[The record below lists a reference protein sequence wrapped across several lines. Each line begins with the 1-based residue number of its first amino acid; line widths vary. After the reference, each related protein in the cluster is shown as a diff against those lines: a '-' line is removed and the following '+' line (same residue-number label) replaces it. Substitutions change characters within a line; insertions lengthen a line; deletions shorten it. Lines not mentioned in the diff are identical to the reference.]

1 MRKKWFPVI
10 ALCICM
16 VLFCGYRF
24 YKQVGI
30 DHTPPVITI
39 GDEEGVVHTVS
50 MNDLDAGLLQGVA
63 AHDQRDGDVTAS
75 VLVEQ
80 VGSITKEHQ
89 VQVVYAAFD
98 AAGNVSKVRRTV
110 QLTDYVSPRFTLS
123 GPLAYVHG
131 TNFDPLR
138 QIGAEDQ
145 TEGNIRH
152 RVKATL
158 LDESAISAEGT
169 HNVLFR
175 VTNSLGDTA
184 QLILPVEVYFSG
196 RYDAQLLLTDYLIYL
211 PRYESFN
218 PNDYLQE
225 YIAAGRSTDLT
236 GGLPGNME
244 LTVNGRVD
252 PSQPGVYTIGYTITY
267 TRGSSVYSGY
277 SKLIV
282 VVEG

>member
-10 ALCICM
+10 VLCICAA
-16 VLFCGYRF
+16 LFFGYRF

-30 DHTPPVITI
+30 DNNPPVITI
-39 GDEEGVVHTVS
+39 DDEEGVIHTVS
-50 MNDLDAGLLQGVA
+50 MNNLDAGLLQGIT
-63 AHDQRDGDVTAS
+63 AHDHRDGDVTAS
-75 VLVEQ
+75 ILVEQ
-80 VGSITKEHQ
+80 MGNITKDHQ

-98 AAGNVSKVRRTV
+98 AAGNVAKAQRTV

-123 GPLAYVHG
+123 APLAFVYG
-131 TNFDPLR
+131 TSFDPLK

-145 TEGNIRH
+145 TDGNIRH

-158 LDESAISAEGT
+158 MDESTISAEGI

-184 QLILPVEVYFSG
+184 QLLLPVEVYFSG

-211 PRYESFN
+211 PLHEPFD
-218 PNDYLQE
+218 PEDYLLE
-225 YIAAGRSTDLT
+225 YIAAGHGTDLT
-236 GGLPGNME
+236 GGVPGNMD
-244 LTVNGRVD
+244 LTLSGMAD

-267 TRGSSVYSGY
+267 TQGSRVYTGY

>member
-10 ALCICM
+10 VLCICA
-16 VLFCGYRF
+16 VLFFGYRF

-30 DHTPPVITI
+30 DNTPPAITI
-39 GDEEGVVHTVS
+39 DDVEGVIHTVS
-50 MNDLDAGLLQGVA
+50 VNDLDAGLLQGITA
-63 AHDQRDGDVTAS
+63 YDHRDGDVTAS
-75 VLVEQ
+75 ILVEQ
-80 VGSITKEHQ
+80 VGNITEDHQ

-98 AAGNVSKVRRTV
+98 AAGNVDKAQRTV
-110 QLTDYVSPRFTLS
+110 QLTDYVSTRFTLS
-123 GPLAYVHG
+123 APLAFVHG
-131 TNFDPLR
+131 TNFDPLKL
-138 QIGAEDQ
+138 IGAEDLID
-145 TEGNIRH
+145 GNIRH

-158 LDESAISAEGT
+158 MDESAISAEGT

-184 QLILPVEVYFSG
+184 QLVLPVEVYFSG

-211 PRYESFN
+211 PLHKAFN
-218 PNDYLQE
+218 PEDYLLE
-225 YIAAGRSTDLT
+225 YIAAGQVTDLT
-236 GGLPGNME
+236 DGLPGDME
-244 LTVNGRVD
+244 LTLSGEAD

-267 TRGSSVYSGY
+267 TRGSQVHTGY